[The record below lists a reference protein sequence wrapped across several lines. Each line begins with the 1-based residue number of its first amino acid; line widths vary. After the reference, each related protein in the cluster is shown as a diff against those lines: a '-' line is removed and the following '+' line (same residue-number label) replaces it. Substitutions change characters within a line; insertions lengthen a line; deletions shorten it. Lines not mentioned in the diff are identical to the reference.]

1 LSTMES
7 KIKILPQKLVNKI
20 AAGEVVERPASAV
33 KELVE
38 NSLDA
43 GARNITIELQAG
55 GTRLIKVTDDG
66 WGMSKDELL
75 LSLERHST
83 SKISSVD
90 DLSRIATFGFR
101 GEALPAIASVSFFEI
116 RSRDRESLF
125 GHKVAVEGG
134 EIKSTK
140 EEGLPI
146 GTSVEIR
153 ELFFNVPA
161 RKKFLKTVFTELKHC
176 ILLVTRFALTH
187 PEVSFTMT
195 HEDRTIHELRQ
206 QEKPEERL
214 LDIYGESLARRMM
227 PIPEP
232 SGESSIPYQIR
243 GHLGN
248 PEVSRNTR
256 NDIHLFVNR
265 RPVSSRR
272 LVHAITSA
280 YGGAIE
286 RDRFPIAVVFIE
298 VDSALVDVNV
308 HPTKGEVRFQDENA
322 LYDQL
327 HGVCK
332 QALQEKGAVSSVKL
346 EAQEEGEIR
355 KRATQIH
362 FERPVPRGRID
373 VSPRVPTDRETAE
386 IRREVALRE
395 LYKPPEKAAEP
406 NRKPAGEKPESE
418 NGAGEFGRPNMWQ
431 FAGVYILVQIKDRL
445 LVIDQH
451 AAHERILFEEALESL
466 RRGGQVQ
473 QLLFPHTV
481 ELTPS
486 EHQAYEQNQEL
497 LAKLGFVSEPFGG
510 RTVVVKGL
518 PAQRGNP
525 NPEVYLREVL
535 DDLQERLSAGEEKS
549 RALAA
554 AYACKSA
561 ITAGTR
567 LNAEEMNA
575 LFDRLF
581 ACREPYFCPHGR
593 PTLVE
598 VPVDEFHR
606 KFRRV

>member
-1 LSTMES
+1 MKS
-7 KIKILPQKLVNKI
+7 KIKILPQNLVNKI
-20 AAGEVVERPASAV
+20 AAGEVVERPASVV

-90 DLSRIATFGFR
+90 DLPRIATFGFR
-101 GEALPAIASVSFFEI
+101 GEALPAIASVSLFEI

-125 GHKVAVEGG
+125 GHKLTVEGG
-134 EIKSTK
+134 ETKSIK
-140 EEGLPI
+140 EDGLPI

-153 ELFFNVPA
+153 ELFFNIPA
-161 RKKFLKTVFTELKHC
+161 RKKFLKTLFTELKHC
-176 ILLVTRFALTH
+176 ILLVTRFALAH

-206 QEKPEERL
+206 QERAEDRL
-214 LDIYGESLARRMM
+214 LDVYGESLARRMM
-227 PIPEP
+227 PIPQP
-232 SGESSIPYQIR
+232 PDQSSTPYQIR
-243 GHLGN
+243 GYLGN
-248 PEVSRNTR
+248 PEVFRNTR

-286 RDRFPIAVVFIE
+286 RDHFPIAVVFIE
-298 VDSALVDVNV
+298 TDSALVDVNV
-308 HPTKGEVRFQDENA
+308 HPTKSEVRFQDENA
-322 LYDQL
+322 LYNQL

-332 QALQEKGAVSSVKL
+332 QMLQEKGAVSSVKF
-346 EAQEEGEIR
+346 EAQEDGETL
-355 KRATQIH
+355 KRPTQIQ
-362 FERPVPRGRID
+362 FERPLPRGGIN
-373 VSPRVPTDRETAE
+373 VSTRAPTDRETAE

-395 LYKPPEKAAEP
+395 LYKPPEKAAATDPE
-406 NRKPAGEKPESE
+406 PAGETPERES
-418 NGAGEFGRPNMWQ
+418 GGGEFGRPDMWQ

-481 ELTPS
+481 ELTPG
-486 EHQAYEQNQEL
+486 EYQAYEQNQEL

-535 DDLQERLSAGEEKS
+535 DDLQERLTAGEEKS

-581 ACREPYFCPHGR
+581 ACQEPHFCPHGR

-598 VPVDEFHR
+598 VPVAEFHR
-606 KFRRV
+606 KFKRV